1 MLNDVQQDAASEASP
16 VMGRKATAD
25 AGPGLAALLRPESGT
40 VAFTGRAGEL
50 EELRAWRASNPVR
63 VLCGEAGVGKTRLA
77 LEIAA
82 EHNAAGGTW
91 RPVPVGQEADAIRA
105 ARAASAGPLLLIVE
119 RAETREGLD
128 ELLRAALKDP
138 GPVRVLLIARAL
150 GEWWD
155 KLIEASDPAVSR
167 LLSATEPLRLA
178 APVSENASDADLAKA
193 AVPHF
198 AQALSVDAPE
208 RVTVEP
214 ADRRVPLLVI
224 HAATVLALLRFSTY
238 WVTSLRVVI
247 DDHAL
252 EDLLE
257 YEAHY
262 WQRAASAA
270 GLPARAALVKQ
281 LIAASSLLGATSV
294 AEAADVTGR
303 VPGLADCPYE
313 QRVRW
318 AQWLERLCPVGPDGR
333 LGVLQPDMLAESHV
347 VSQLAADSH
356 LAQSC
361 LRGLPAEQAERALA
375 VLARAC
381 GHQDHGRQL
390 IATALRDDLA
400 GLAIPAARVALQD
413 AGDLGDLLADAL
425 DDAPASAEVL
435 TEVALGMP
443 YPSVVLALAHLT
455 ATTRVRESLPDDTEP
470 ETLAEWDARETRLQ
484 SELGSLATRRK
495 PNGEAAGSQ
504 RETAAGGLG
513 ARVSEPDRPA
523 DALAA
528 AQQAVTTC
536 RELADADPGRYRAD
550 LASSLANLGAR
561 LSEADRPADALAAG
575 QEAVAIHRELADAD
589 PGRYHADLASSLV
602 NLGVWFSEVD
612 RLADAV
618 QATGEAITAY
628 RKLDS
633 ASAGNYSTDLA
644 AALTNLGRWLSG
656 LGRPKDAVAAG
667 QEALGIRRELAA
679 AGPDS
684 SRADLAT
691 CLISLGAWYSE
702 LSRPEDALAAEQ
714 EAVTIWRVLAAFA
727 PARYRPDLAAS
738 LANFGITLSEL
749 GRPEDALA
757 AVEEAVTV
765 YRELAAA
772 SPEYRRELA
781 RALSGLAAALDA
793 LGRDVPEWDASEA
806 RLLSELGSDAA
817 AQPAKQLAS
826 PRRLISRAIPAG
838 ARHDPGASPAG
849 LAAEPADLASPGA
862 APATPTRRTDPRT
875 PDRETT
881 PTSTHRVPAASPTT
895 PAAEPAMPGL
905 PGKQDRS
912 GARKQSARKAARPRR
927 ADSRADRGRARPDSR
942 VSAASDASDVGAP
955 AKPATPAPRADPQA
969 AGQEAADPGR
979 PLAAKS
985 ASAAAQPSERTRP
998 EDPATGYLEAVAA
1011 YRQLAD
1017 THPGRYRADL
1027 ATALFNLGLRLS
1039 RLGRI
1044 GEALQAGQEALTIR
1058 RELDEADPDGFRGE
1072 LATCLASLGIWYS
1085 ELGRTGDALK
1095 AEQEAVSIRRELV
1108 AIDPVRYRSDLAASL
1123 ASLGITLSELGRPA
1137 TALGPM
1143 GEAATIYRDLAA
1155 TDPGRYHPELARC
1168 LASLALR
1175 YARLDRPAEALPP
1188 SEEAVTIRR
1197 ELARVNPRRH
1207 LPNLARS
1214 LVNLGFRYCEL
1225 RRWTDAVPPAREAVT
1240 IYRELVAAS
1249 PGYRRELARALGGL
1263 AAALAALGRDTEAE
1277 RAEGEAAEITR
1288 ELKDSHASRAR

>member
-1 MLNDVQQDAASEASP
+1 VDSPGLHGRATGDA
-16 VMGRKATAD
+16 R
-25 AGPGLAALLRPESGT
+25 PGLAVLLRPDHGA
-40 VAFTGRAGEL
+40 VPFTGRAAELGEL
-50 EELRAWRASNPVR
+50 QSWRASGAARAVR
-63 VLCGEAGVGKTRLA
+63 VLYGEAGVGKTRLA
-77 LEIAA
+77 LEVAA
-82 EHNAAGGTW
+82 EHRADGGEW
-91 RPVPVGQEADAIRA
+91 RLVPVGQEADVVRATRA
-105 ARAASAGPLLLIVE
+105 ATTAPLLLLVE
-119 RAETREGLD
+119 HAEMREGLD

-138 GPVRVLLIARAL
+138 GPVCVLLMARAL

-155 KLIEASDPAVSR
+155 RLIGASHPAMSR
-167 LLSATEPLRLA
+167 LLRESEPLRLRA
-178 APVSENASDADLAKA
+178 SISEDASDADLAEA
-193 AVPHF
+193 AVPYF
-198 AQALSVDAPE
+198 ARALSVHVPE

-214 ADRRVPLLVI
+214 ADRRVPVLVV

-247 DDHAL
+247 SDHVL

-270 GLPARAALVKQ
+270 GLPAGAALVKQ
-281 LIAASSLLGATSV
+281 LLAASSLLGASSI
-294 AEAADVTGR
+294 AEAADVIAR

-333 LGVLQPDMLAESHV
+333 VGALQPDMLAETHV

-356 LAQSC
+356 LTHSC

-381 GHQDHGRQL
+381 EHQDHGRQL
-390 IATALRDDLA
+390 IAAALRDDLA

-413 AGDLGDLLADAL
+413 SGDLGDLLADAL

-435 TEVALGMP
+435 TDVVLGMP

-470 ETLAEWDARETRLQ
+470 ETLAEWDDRETRLR

-495 PNGEAAGSQ
+495 PDGEAASSQ
-504 RETAAGGLG
+504 RETAAGGFG
-513 ARVSEPDRPA
+513 VRFSEPHRPA

-528 AQQAVTTC
+528 ARQAVAIY
-536 RELADADPGRYRAD
+536 RELATADPGRYRAD

-575 QEAVAIHRELADAD
+575 QEAITTYRELAAAD
-589 PGRYHADLASSLV
+589 PGRYRADLAASLV
-602 NLGVWFSEVD
+602 NLGVWFSEAD
-612 RLADAV
+612 RLADAE
-618 QATGEAITAY
+618 QATREAITTY

-633 ASAGNYSTDLA
+633 ASAGSYSTDLA

-656 LGRPKDAVAAG
+656 LGHPEGALAAG

-691 CLISLGAWYSE
+691 CLISLGAWFSE
-702 LSRPEDALAAEQ
+702 LSRPEDALEAEQ

-738 LANFGITLSEL
+738 LANLGITLSEL

-757 AVEEAVTV
+757 AVEEAVTI

-772 SPEYRRELA
+772 SPEYRRGLA

-817 AQPAKQLAS
+817 GQPAKQLAS
-826 PRRLISRAIPAG
+826 PRRPISWAIPAG
-838 ARHDPGASPAG
+838 ARHDPGALPTG
-849 LAAEPADLASPGA
+849 LAAEPAADPASPSA
-862 APATPTRRTDPRT
+862 APATRTRRTDPRT
-875 PDRETT
+875 PARETT
-881 PTSTHRVPAASPTT
+881 PTSTHRAPAPSPTT
-895 PAAEPAMPGL
+895 PAAEPTMPGR
-905 PGKQDRS
+905 PGKQDR
-912 GARKQSARKAARPRR
+912 GGDRKQSARKAARPRR
-927 ADSRADRGRARPDSR
+927 AGSRADRSRARPGSR
-942 VSAASDASDVGAP
+942 GSAASDASDVGAP
-955 AKPATPAPRADPQA
+955 AKPATPARRADPQA
-969 AGQEAADPGR
+969 AGQETADPGR

-1027 ATALFNLGLRLS
+1027 ATALVNLGLRLS

-1044 GEALQAGQEALTIR
+1044 EEALQAGQEALTIR
-1058 RELDEADPDGFRGE
+1058 RELDEADPDGLRGE

-1085 ELGRTGDALK
+1085 KLGRTPDALK

-1108 AIDPVRYRSDLAASL
+1108 AIDPLRYRSDLAASL
-1123 ASLGITLSELGRPA
+1123 DNLGITLSELGRPA
-1137 TALGPM
+1137 TALGPV
-1143 GEAATIYRDLAA
+1143 GEAATIYRDLAEA
-1155 TDPGRYHPELARC
+1155 DPGRYRPDLARC
-1168 LASLALR
+1168 LASLGIR

-1214 LVNLGFRYCEL
+1214 LANLGFRYCEL
-1225 RRWTDAVPPAREAVT
+1225 GRWTDAVPAGREAVT